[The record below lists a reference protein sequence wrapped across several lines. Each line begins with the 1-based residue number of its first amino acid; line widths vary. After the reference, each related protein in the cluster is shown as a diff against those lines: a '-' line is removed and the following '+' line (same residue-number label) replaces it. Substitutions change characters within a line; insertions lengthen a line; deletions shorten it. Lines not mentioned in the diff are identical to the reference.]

1 MASLVAR
8 TGETDEWQE
17 RQDNRDK
24 RESVR
29 ERGRRR
35 QISIQLKSDSLLMW

>member
-1 MASLVAR
+1 MNGKKDR
-8 TGETDEWQE
+8 ITEIKE
-17 RQDNRDK
+17 R
-24 RESVR
+24 ECER